1 MIESW
6 IYIWQQSYRL
16 CWRTGYEVR
25 EKNSKVP
32 GLISWKERAA
42 IYRDGV
48 DCGRGF
54 GVRELNLAYI
64 NVGIPISHAKT
75 CYVETNWE
83 MAKVLGQIVWDLKR
97 SRAQSQSYCKKNLW
111 SRRMEERKKG
121 AMNMDKQVERH
132 PQLPGSRC
140 AWVPGSLL
148 GQCQSPLLNLQQELV
163 SSADSCFPMDT
174 GVPNSYNMLC
184 LLFNLASLTEAW
196 K

>member
-54 GVRELNLAYI
+54 GVREFNLAYI

-97 SRAQSQSYCKKNLW
+97 SRAQSQSYCKKKSLVK
-111 SRRMEERKKG
+111 EDGGKEKG
-121 AMNMDKQVERH
+121 GHEHGQAGGKTS
-132 PQLPGSRC
+132 PAP
-140 AWVPGSLL
+140 WVP
-148 GQCQSPLLNLQQELV
+148 
-163 SSADSCFPMDT
+163 
-174 GVPNSYNMLC
+174 LC
-184 LLFNLASLTEAW
+184 LGTWQPSWTVSVTSSKFAAGTCIISW
-196 K
+196 